1 MKHSIRFLFDSKYK
15 KSENARLN
23 MVVTYS
29 GNRVLFSTGI
39 NVPTKRWNAKKMTLN
54 SGSSVEEARQAYDV
68 NNRLAR
74 MKKDIEAILLKWEK
88 KGSIPRPENLRNDY
102 NVTRNPNG
110 NKTQSPSTKLS
121 VPRSLL
127 QIFDEFVEKKGFE
140 RNWTP
145 ATYEKFTALGK
156 HIIKFKAKPTFDDFN
171 ESGLGKY
178 VKYLMVDAKMKNST
192 IKKNLGFLKW
202 FLRWANKKGYHNV
215 TDFETFDPKLESPHN
230 KPIYLEPEELKALWN
245 LEFDKSQK
253 NLEQVRDVF
262 VFCCFCGI
270 RFSDVKNL
278 RRENILNGQIE
289 LTTIKTSDRITIPLN
304 EITAFILKKY
314 EDYPTQNN
322 KALPVISNQKMNDE
336 LKTIAKMAG
345 ITNPVPRTEIIGHQ
359 RIDSYPP
366 KYKLIGTHAARR
378 TFVILGLS
386 MGIQPQ
392 VIMDWTGHSS
402 YKAMKPY
409 IDILDN
415 AREKSMQCYNSFLS
429 VK

>member
-1 MKHSIRFLFDSKYK
+1 MKHSVRFLVDGKYK
-15 KSENARLN
+15 NAEKARLN
-23 MVVTYS
+23 MVVTYG

-39 NVPTKRWNAKKMTLN
+39 NVPTKRWNTKTMILKSGN
-54 SGSSVEEARQAYDV
+54 SVDEARQAHEV
-68 NNRLAR
+68 NTRLAK
-74 MKKDIEAILLKWEK
+74 MKKDIESILLKWEK

-102 NVTRNPNG
+102 YALRNPNPNG
-110 NKTQSPSTKLS
+110 NNSTKLS
-121 VPRSLL
+121 MPRSLL
-127 QIFDEFVEKKGFE
+127 SIYDEFIEKKGFE

-145 ATYEKFTALGK
+145 ATHEKFAALGK
-156 HIIKFKAKPTFDDFN
+156 HIIKYKTKPTFEDFN
-171 ESGLGKY
+171 EYGLGKY
-178 VKYLMVDAKMKNST
+178 VKYLMDDVKMKNST

-202 FLRWANKKGYHNV
+202 FLRWANKKGYHNI

-230 KPIYLEPEELKALWN
+230 KPVFLEPEELKALWN
-245 LEFDKSQK
+245 LEFDRTQK
-253 NLEQVRDVF
+253 HLEQIRDVF
-262 VFCCFCGI
+262 VFCCFSGL
-270 RFSDVKNL
+270 RHSDAYNL

-304 EITAFILKKY
+304 EITSFILKKY

-322 KALPVISNQKMNDE
+322 KALPVISNQKMNVD
-336 LKTIAKMAG
+336 LKIIAKMAG
-345 ITNPVPRTEIIGHQ
+345 ITAPVPRTQIIGHQ

-366 KYKLIGTHAARR
+366 KYELIGTHAARR

-415 AREKSMQCYNSFLS
+415 AREKSMQQYNCFLS